1 MAVKNKK
8 HHEAGQTFM
17 QSVLAALPEEKR
29 AAVLPLFQ
37 GDDVDGALEM
47 AGAGFMRQEDFSR
60 QSNELGEKTKEVENH
75 WNRLNTWHAGKKTEL
90 EEVETLRTQVTEL
103 QAAAGAGGGNGGG
116 PGVKPGDVK
125 PAATM
130 TRDELIATMGLD
142 PAKIVTAEQLTEV
155 VGNIERGM
163 LSFYQQAN
171 PISIEHYQTFGE
183 VLDVEAVFKHPQ
195 VQTIGFKAAYLD
207 VHKDKF
213 EAKAVKEAEAHDK
226 EVGDAAVAEHI
237 KDTAGS
243 MGFPIPGRSMPSGI
257 TSPLDHLEASMKT
270 PAPVA
275 AAAGVAPG
283 VVVPV
288 TAPGPGH
295 TNLADDGALVDKAV
309 EQFLQRAQEL
319 GRPVARI

>member
-1 MAVKNKK
+1 MAVKNQK
-8 HHEAGQTFM
+8 HHDAGQTFM

-37 GDDVDGALEM
+37 GDDVDGALEL
-47 AGAGFMRQEDFSR
+47 AGAGFMRQEDYSR

-75 WNRLNTWHAGKKTEL
+75 WNKLNTWHAGKKTDL
-90 EEVETLRTQVTEL
+90 EEVDALRLKVTEL
-103 QAAAGAGGGNGGG
+103 QVAAGTGNGDGA
-116 PGVKPGDVK
+116 PKPGDVK
-125 PAATM
+125 PAAAM
-130 TRDELIATMGLD
+130 TRDELLTTIGLD
-142 PAKIVTAEQLTEV
+142 PAKIVTADQLTEV

-195 VQTIGFKAAYLD
+195 VQQIGFKAAYLD
-207 VHKDKF
+207 THKDKF
-213 EAKAVKEAEAHDK
+213 EAKALKEAEAHDK
-226 EVGDAAVAEHI
+226 EVADAAVAEHI
-237 KDTAGS
+237 KENAGS

-257 TSPLDHLEASMKT
+257 TSPLDNLEASMRT
-270 PAPVA
+270 PAAP
-275 AAAGVAPG
+275 AAGTPPG
-283 VVVPV
+283 VVAPV